1 MKVLTEQQ
9 TNWKHEANLNVVGKT
24 RSASLCGKGKPLG
37 QGKGNL
43 KKKNLQQIILVKESF
58 ERRESTNLSQSLVSF
73 FKVNLLSI
81 LRRNE
86 TYLECALT
94 EFSAKNF

>member
-24 RSASLCGKGKPLG
+24 RSASPCGEGKPLG
-37 QGKGNL
+37 QGKGNF

-58 ERRESTNLSQSLVSF
+58 ERRENTNLSQSLVSF
-73 FKVNLLSI
+73 
-81 LRRNE
+81 LR
-86 TYLECALT
+86 
-94 EFSAKNF
+94 

>member
-24 RSASLCGKGKPLG
+24 RSASPCGKGKPLG
-37 QGKGNL
+37 QGKGNF

-73 FKVNLLSI
+73 FKVNLLRI

>member
-1 MKVLTEQQ
+1 MKVLIEQQ

>member
-1 MKVLTEQQ
+1 MKVLIEQQ

-73 FKVNLLSI
+73 
-81 LRRNE
+81 LR
-86 TYLECALT
+86 
-94 EFSAKNF
+94 

>member
-37 QGKGNL
+37 QGNGNFF
-43 KKKNLQQIILVKESF
+43 KKNLQQIILVKESF
-58 ERRESTNLSQSLVSF
+58 ERTESTNLSQSLVSF

>member
-24 RSASLCGKGKPLG
+24 PSASLCGKGKPLG
-37 QGKGNL
+37 QGMGNF

-58 ERRESTNLSQSLVSF
+58 ERRENTNLSQSLVSF
-73 FKVNLLSI
+73 
-81 LRRNE
+81 LR
-86 TYLECALT
+86 
-94 EFSAKNF
+94 